1 MQTRLIKQSAE
12 IIEDLDTVYLKIT
25 GDCYISEKYQQNP
38 FSRVKLK
45 YSDNPNIPNIY
56 DVPTHYITT
65 SNRVIIENGWKDDLK
80 NEVPKPSEYH
90 PKKISMRF
98 ICDTQVAHDLYGE
111 KLKFNISE
119 NNKIG
124 NDIELIIP
132 NYLDTEDVV
141 TINEWSKNLVDISK
155 GYNHLIS
162 NGWDE
167 QKARSILPICLKTEI
182 TMTGFE
188 DSWKEL
194 FNKTFSNPQTNALL
208 KLAKEKILK

>member
-1 MQTRLIKQSAE
+1 MQVRLIKQSAE

-25 GDCYISEKYQQNP
+25 GDYNVSRKYQDNP
-38 FSRVKLK
+38 FSRVRLK

-65 SNRVIIENGWKDDLK
+65 SNRVILENGWEDDLK

-90 PKKISMRF
+90 PKRISMKF
-98 ICDTQVAHDLYGE
+98 ICDTQVAHNLFGE

-119 NNKIG
+119 NNIVG
-124 NDIELIIP
+124 DNIELIIP
-132 NYLDTEDVV
+132 DHM
-141 TINEWSKNLVDISK
+141 DISSK
-155 GYNHLIS
+155 WKEDLCNSYNHLIS
-162 NGWDE
+162 KGWDE
-167 QKARSILPICLKTEI
+167 QKARSMLPICLKTEI

-188 DSWKEL
+188 DSWREL
-194 FNKTFSNPQTNALL
+194 FNKTFSNSQTNALL